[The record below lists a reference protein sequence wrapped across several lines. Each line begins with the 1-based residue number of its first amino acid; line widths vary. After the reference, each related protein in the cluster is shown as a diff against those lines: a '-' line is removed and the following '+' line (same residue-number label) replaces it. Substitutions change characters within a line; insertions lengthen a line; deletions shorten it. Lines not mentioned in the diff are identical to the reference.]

1 MHDPGHVP
9 HHRAPTEPN
18 GAPPRIAPPQPGSS
32 SGSRARGPVLV
43 GLSLVC
49 TLLVAATVLTVAQ
62 RLSPPAAEPATTASS
77 PGETTEPERTGDP
90 TPTTSS
96 DAPVEYA
103 DFDDDGVVMRYP
115 EKWAIWHIIVEKDE
129 EYAEVLSKY
138 EFYSRGAYHWISF
151 TVFSLEGVPPGT
163 AREYQQSVEA
173 DIFMGQSNISDWR
186 RIGPEEEPST
196 VPGWDT
202 SLLEV
207 TYHDSDRTRPDRW
220 MLWRYAVAPE
230 EGIGYDLQF
239 DVPASE
245 QEEYAPVVEEVFDS
259 FALVLCGVHATDD
272 RCVPA
277 G

>member
-96 DAPVEYA
+96 DAPV
-103 DFDDDGVVMRYP
+103 
-115 EKWAIWHIIVEKDE
+115 